1 MVADLASSRLLTR
14 EQAIDA
20 MMLDELLSDPE
31 ADGGAALRSAA
42 QRATSLG
49 MDVAEAVLLLATR
62 VVERDRHRVERAR
75 RCRRSGPNVPGCGV
89 PQRFLFRCLSAS
101 AVLGR
106 ILYAVATLP
115 SLSFVVVALL
125 AARLTSN
132 GWVVSGVTV
141 AASALTCTVT
151 LAGSR

>member
-1 MVADLASSRLLTR
+1 M
-14 EQAIDA
+14 
-20 MMLDELLSDPE
+20 
-31 ADGGAALRSAA
+31 
-42 QRATSLG
+42 
-49 MDVAEAVLLLATR
+49 
-62 VVERDRHRVERAR
+62 
-75 RCRRSGPNVPGCGV
+75 